1 MRQKEAETV
10 DQFITQC
17 RLQAQRC
24 KFRDAKETEE
34 RVIEQLIAGTANE
47 DVKRE
52 LLGKDEK
59 LTLDEAVKIAQCH
72 EAAIHH
78 LLKLKE
84 SVIPPATHPQQV
96 DVIRRQ
102 KQSERDKKCNKCDY
116 TINRNQS
123 NSALHMEQHARS
135 VGRGITG
142 QKCAD

>member
-17 RLQAQRC
+17 HLQAQRC
-24 KFRDAKETEE
+24 TFRAKETEE
-34 RVIEQLIAGTANE
+34 RIIEQLIAGTANE

-78 LLKLKE
+78 LSKLKE
-84 SVIPPATHPQQV
+84 SVNPPATHPQQV

-102 KQSERDKKCNKCDY
+102 KQTEREKNAINVDY
-116 TINRNQS
+116 TINQNQS
-123 NSALHMEQHARS
+123 NSALHTE
-135 VGRGITG
+135 
-142 QKCAD
+142 